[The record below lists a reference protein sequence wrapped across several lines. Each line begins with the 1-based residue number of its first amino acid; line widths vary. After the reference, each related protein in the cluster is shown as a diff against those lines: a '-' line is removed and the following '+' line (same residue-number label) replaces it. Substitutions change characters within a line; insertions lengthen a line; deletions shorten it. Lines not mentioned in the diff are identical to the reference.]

1 MILSFIYKK
10 GQNVKKQIKSPINK
24 GLIKA
29 LSFFVVFLVVGCE
42 SVPTTATSYKA
53 PLEEESVRQEIV
65 NSPKVLRIE
74 RRVLNELID
83 SCVKEALFCAMTQP
97 SNHRLSALGAKTLHL
112 LKESEA
118 IGIEPELYAVP
129 QIENLLN
136 DPSASIYKVD
146 AYLLAGLLTYI
157 RDVVEGRPELRALD
171 REWLLQGEK
180 AQPVATALAFIRSEG
195 DLSLLEALEPRYSE
209 YQNLKKGLHHYQ
221 QIVKERGE
229 ETITRLSENQ
239 VLRKGDQSVTVT
251 KLRMRLVELGYLP
264 PSHDLT
270 STHYDNA
277 LFEVVKAFQKEHQLD
292 SDGVIGA
299 QTFREL
305 NLSLQDRIEAIKINL
320 ERWRWMPKTMG
331 NHYIMVD
338 IPGYE
343 YSVVKE
349 GEVKITA
356 KTIVG
361 KDLRPTPVF
370 SANMN
375 HIVFS
380 PYWHVPRSIAVKDQL
395 PRLVNNP
402 ERLVNSRIRI
412 FDQEGSEVDPLS
424 VDWSEYS
431 QSNFPYTLRQ
441 DPGAYNALGQVKF
454 MFPNRHA
461 IYLHDTPEKY
471 LFDREARNF
480 SSGCVRIQ
488 NPTELALYF
497 LREQGWTE
505 ERVRKAYSRGRELT
519 VRLEADKKI
528 PVYTLYMT
536 TKALADGTV
545 LFRSDIYK
553 RDRVLIEASKNLV
566 KKVS

>member
-1 MILSFIYKK
+1 MIFPFLDKKGKNVNKQILS
-10 GQNVKKQIKSPINK
+10 VIKV
-24 GLIKA
+24 
-29 LSFFVVFLVVGCE
+29 LSFLVVFFIVGCQ
-42 SVPTTATSYKA
+42 SVPMTGTSYKA
-53 PLEEESVRQEIV
+53 PLDEEKVRREVASSSQ
-65 NSPKVLRIE
+65 PLRIE
-74 RRVLNELID
+74 KRYLTELID
-83 SCVKEALFCAMTQP
+83 GCVKETLFCAMTQP
-97 SNHRLSALGAKTLHL
+97 STHRLSALGAKTLHL
-112 LKESEA
+112 LQQSETL
-118 IGIEPELYAVP
+118 GLEPALYGVP
-129 QIENLLN
+129 HIENILN
-136 DPSASIYKVD
+136 DPSISIYKAD
-146 AYLLAGLLTYI
+146 AYLLTGLLTYI

-171 REWLLQGEK
+171 REWLLKGET
-180 AQPVATALAFIRSEG
+180 AQPVVTALAFIRSEG
-195 DLSLLEALEPRYSE
+195 DLSIVEALEPQYSE

-221 QIVKERGE
+221 QIAKERGE
-229 ETITRLSENQ
+229 ETITRLSESQ
-239 VLRKGDQSVTVT
+239 VLRKGDRSATVT

-264 PSHDLT
+264 PSHKVT
-270 STHYDNA
+270 SLHYDNM

-292 SDGVIGA
+292 PDGVIGA

-305 NLSLQDRIEAIKINL
+305 NLSLQDRIETIKINL

-343 YSVVKE
+343 YSVIKG

-402 ERLVNSRIRI
+402 ERVVNSRIRI

-497 LREQGWTE
+497 LAEQGWTE
-505 ERVRKAYSRGRELT
+505 ERVRKAYNRGRELT
-519 VRLEADKKI
+519 IRLEADKKI

-566 KKVS
+566 KKLSLV